1 MMDRGRTRNTERTMT
16 DMKERVS
23 LSLDGETAAY
33 LTTAAARETGGNVSA
48 LVDRIVRKHA
58 LQESLRRESKWY
70 AVNPTYA
77 EDAEAERYEAG
88 AA

>member
-1 MMDRGRTRNTERTMT
+1 MNNRGRPRNTERTMT

-33 LTTAAARETGGNVSA
+33 LAAAAARETGGNVSA
-48 LVDRIVRKHA
+48 LVDRIVRKYA
-58 LQESLRRESKWY
+58 LQESLRREAKWY
-70 AVNPTYA
+70 AENPTYA
-77 EDAEAERYEAG
+77 EDSEAERYEAG

>member
-1 MMDRGRTRNTERTMT
+1 MRSRGRTCSTERTMT

-23 LSLDGETAAY
+23 LSLDGETASY
-33 LTTAAARETGGNVSA
+33 LTAAAARETGGNVSA

-58 LQESLRRESKWY
+58 LQESLRREAKWY
-70 AVNPTYA
+70 ADNPSYA
-77 EDAEAERYEAG
+77 EDAETERYEAG

>member
-1 MMDRGRTRNTERTMT
+1 MA

-33 LTTAAARETGGNVSA
+33 LTAAAARETGGNVSA
-48 LVDRIVRKHA
+48 LVDRIVLKHA
-58 LQESLRRESKWY
+58 LQESLRREARWY
-70 AVNPTYA
+70 AANPGYA
-77 EDAEAERYEAG
+77 EKAETERYEAG